1 MPSTF
6 PIEGDAGA
14 GQPPGPAAHPPP
26 HGDPPAEG
34 GAGVPPPQG
43 DAGQGHVR
51 AGGVWR
57 GVRPSLRHPHEG
69 RLRPLH
75 PAQAPGTDQDEHQL
89 ATLLAVLRFHYRHQH
104 HRLGLHRSPCSVLSP
119 VGTRAAF
126 GGRGCIPLCRC
137 VMGRLEEQV
146 EFKRCVLG
154 HAWSRQ
160 SLI

>member
-1 MPSTF
+1 MMMLRLLMMMKMSRMTTTTTIPPYVSSCPMSSSS
-6 PIEGDAGA
+6 PIEGDAAA

-26 HGDPPAEG
+26 HRDPPAEG

-51 AGGVWR
+51 AGGVRR

-89 ATLLAVLRFHYRHQH
+89 AALLAVLRFNTTTNTTIWPPLISILR
-104 HRLGLHRSPCSVLSP
+104 GSSPL
-119 VGTRAAF
+119 
-126 GGRGCIPLCRC
+126 
-137 VMGRLEEQV
+137 
-146 EFKRCVLG
+146 
-154 HAWSRQ
+154 
-160 SLI
+160 